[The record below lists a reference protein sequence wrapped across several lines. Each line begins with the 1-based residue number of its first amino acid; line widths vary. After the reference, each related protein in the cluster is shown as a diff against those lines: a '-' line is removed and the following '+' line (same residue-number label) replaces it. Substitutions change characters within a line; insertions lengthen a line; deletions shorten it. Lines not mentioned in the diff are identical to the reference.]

1 MNWAVSRRTRDNIGK
16 LRCLSSMC
24 VRGIIIK
31 VRFHEMTKIDK
42 INHRCIQID
51 RWVKE
56 TCRQRPMDIGAALAD
71 DKTFYFIF
79 CRQEKWHFGQNVQYN
94 VATN

>member
-1 MNWAVSRRTRDNIGK
+1 MNSQNVFLLGGRDIS
-16 LRCLSSMC
+16 LYIYSFIMRP
-24 VRGIIIK
+24 
-31 VRFHEMTKIDK
+31 RFHETTQIDK

-56 TCRQRPMDIGAALAD
+56 TCRHQPMDIGAILAD

-79 CRQEKWHFGQNVQYN
+79 CQQEKWHFGQNLQYN